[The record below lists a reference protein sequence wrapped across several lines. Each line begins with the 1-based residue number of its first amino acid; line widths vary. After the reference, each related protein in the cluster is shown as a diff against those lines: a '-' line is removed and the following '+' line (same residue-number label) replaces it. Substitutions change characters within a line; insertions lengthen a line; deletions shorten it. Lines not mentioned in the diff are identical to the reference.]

1 MEMKITEQNI
11 RVILL
16 NKMKNSI
23 HAKVNKLNERI
34 DTLLHIHRT
43 WIAFAQFKQTYEQM
57 AESLLKYDKNI
68 CNY

>member
-1 MEMKITEQNI
+1 MEMQITEQNI

-16 NKMKNSI
+16 DKMKNSI

-34 DTLLHIHRT
+34 DTLLNIHRS

-57 AESLLKYDKNI
+57 AETLLKYDKNI
-68 CNY
+68 CKY

>member
-1 MEMKITEQNI
+1 MEIQITEQNI

-16 NKMKNSI
+16 DKMKNSI

-34 DTLLHIHRT
+34 DTLLHIHRS

-68 CNY
+68 CKY